1 MSDTLMAIIG
11 IFLATILMFVFPIM
25 EIAGKSDEMS
35 QTVVQVAVSDFVNK
49 VTSQGKITQF
59 DYNEL
64 VQKLYATGNSYDIE
78 IEAQIL
84 DDNPRRATATGS
96 SDLIGEYKYYSVYTN
111 TILDSI
117 DSDDGEYILKKD
129 DYIVVNVKNT
139 NITLGTQ
146 LKNFMY
152 KLIGKN
158 TYSIGATSSA
168 LVLNGGTAEVEHAGN
183 KTPNTKT
190 YPEKNIII
198 RAKQIVT
205 TTETISQNMDIVVV
219 LDCEHYIMPWHND
232 KNNSQIFIQKII
244 KGVQGKG
251 NLGFILT
258 SNPTHIYTDLSN
270 VGWIY
275 DAEETTAESNYSKA
289 MKTALDYV
297 KNKNQLR
304 VVVFLSWEP
313 GESYLRSGIST
324 LKNNQSSFD
333 LFFTTACCGEQS
345 ESKTAQWFNAIKKEK
360 TGGILKGNDIE
371 QKFSSLVNKTVTK
384 TETKDLPISNS
395 MTQDLKIYLGMIDLT
410 SPVEIKVN
418 NSTYTIGKNLPS
430 YVVYFDTTKSQ
441 YVIDLKLVG
450 ELLSMTTEDW
460 QNASIE
466 LSYVMK

>member
-11 IFLATILMFVFPIM
+11 IFLATILMFIFPVM
-25 EIAGKSDEMS
+25 EIAGKSDEIS

-96 SDLIGEYKYYSVYTN
+96 SNLIGEYKYYSVYTN

-117 DSDDGEYILKKD
+117 NSVDGEFILKKD
-129 DYIVVNVKNT
+129 DYIVINVRNT

-168 LVLNGGTAEVEHAGN
+168 LVLNGGTAEVEHAAN

-198 RAKQIVT
+198 RAKQVVT
-205 TTETISQNMDIVVV
+205 TTETISGNMDIIVI
-219 LDCEHYIMPWHND
+219 LDCEENTMPYHN
-232 KNNSQIFIQKII
+232 KNNDSQIFIQKII
-244 KGVQGKG
+244 NGVQGKG

-258 SNPTHIYTDLSN
+258 CEPNRIYTNLNDVS
-270 VGWIY
+270 WIY
-275 DAEETTAESNYSKA
+275 NASTTTAETTYSRA

-297 KNKNQLR
+297 KNKSGLR
-304 VVVFLSWEP
+304 TVVFLSWKP
-313 GESYLRSGIST
+313 GEDYLESGINA
-324 LKNNQSSFD
+324 LKSNQSSFD
-333 LFFTTACCGEQS
+333 LFFTTACCGNQKED
-345 ESKTAQWFNAIKKEK
+345 ETAKWFNAIKKEK
-360 TGGILKGNDIE
+360 AGGILKGNDIE

-384 TETKDLPISNS
+384 TTTKDLPISNS
-395 MTQDLKIYLGMIDLT
+395 MTQDLKIYMGTIDST

-430 YVVYFDTTKSQ
+430 YVVYFDVTKSQ

-450 ELLSMTTEDW
+450 ELLSMTIDDW

-466 LSYVMK
+466 LSYVIK